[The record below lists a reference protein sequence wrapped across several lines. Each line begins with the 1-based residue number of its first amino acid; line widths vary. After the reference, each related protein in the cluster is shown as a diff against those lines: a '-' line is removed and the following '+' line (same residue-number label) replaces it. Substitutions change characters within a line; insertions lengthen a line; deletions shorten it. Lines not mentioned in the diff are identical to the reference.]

1 MLESIRKGQRWL
13 TLLLV
18 TFVGAVF
25 VFFMGV
31 GGQFGPAGP
40 TGNAVIE
47 LDDIRLQV
55 ADYQRLRARLEQFY
69 SEQLGEQFDSRA
81 QSDALDDLTLRQ
93 LVDQVVLAWS
103 ARELGLRV
111 GREEVQELVRQ
122 TPDFR
127 DEAGRFDKQR
137 FVDFANWE
145 YGSQRAFVDSM
156 QLDLLRQKMVSLIY
170 DQATVSPA
178 EARDAALYG
187 LEQVRLA
194 YVALDTANLPAGER
208 AEGVDD
214 ETVTAWLEGHREQL
228 EEQYQAGIAAYT
240 VPARAKA
247 RHVLVQVDRDA
258 DPDLIDAARQKAEGA
273 RSRIA
278 SGEAFEDVA
287 AALSDDPG
295 SKDQGGDL
303 GEFAR
308 GTHAQALEDA
318 AFSLQPG
325 DLSEVVQSDAGF
337 HVVRLD
343 EYVPEVVRSFD
354 EVGPELARADVL
366 TKRAEERAQQLSIQ
380 LADAVRGGQS
390 LEDAARELELTLERT
405 PLLTRRPDGFVPGLG
420 GAPAVR
426 RAAFGLARAPASSP
440 TVHPVGKRLV
450 LVQLLEHHM
459 PDAAELDSTVADLQQ
474 NLLAAKRNRMVQD
487 WIEQRRD
494 ELEQRGQLLVNAS
507 LVISRG

>member
-93 LVDQVVLAWS
+93 LVDQV
-103 ARELGLRV
+103 ELGLRV

-405 PLLTRRPDGFVPGLG
+405 PLLTRRPAGFVPGRG
-420 GAPAVR
+420 GAPDVLR
-426 RAAFGLARAPASSP
+426 TAFALDLEAASSP